1 MVNQQN
7 LTVSNLLH
15 ISDLLS
21 CIFVNSRDFPLIRVQ
36 PVSRKGTHF
45 NPICQKPSKEK
56 DISYRIS
63 AIWNLALSVRGVIRD
78 SVNPS
83 KLLHKHNCSLIV
95 VGSKK
100 CLLVAQKSLFK
111 VENVNDF
118 FTAAAHRSPTNSKFD
133 AWGVTWAKFD
143 FTFQLE
149 TIHSLERG
157 D

>member
-1 MVNQQN
+1 MGNQQN

-21 CIFVNSRDFPLIRVQ
+21 CIFVNFRDFPLIRVQ

-63 AIWNLALSVRGVIRD
+63 AIWNLALSVRGVIGD

-100 CLLVAQKSLFK
+100 FLKVAQKSLFK

-118 FTAAAHRSPTNSKFD
+118 FYSSGTQKPDK
-133 AWGVTWAKFD
+133 
-143 FTFQLE
+143 
-149 TIHSLERG
+149 
-157 D
+157 